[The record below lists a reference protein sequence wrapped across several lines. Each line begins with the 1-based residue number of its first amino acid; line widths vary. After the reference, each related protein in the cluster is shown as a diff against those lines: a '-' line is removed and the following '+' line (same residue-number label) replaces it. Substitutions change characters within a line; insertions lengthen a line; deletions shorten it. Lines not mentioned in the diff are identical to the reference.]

1 MQSSARPSRSTRLN
15 GVPTPFRSRRAHD
28 EPIPLH
34 RKEAVMLQA
43 VHMKNRAPQA
53 SSLYC
58 RWICVDRPGG
68 LQLVAVWMD
77 SEMRAFEREFHPA
90 GKAKQQGEQAVE
102 CEKSRRL
109 ADIRLDVRT

>member
-1 MQSSARPSRSTRLN
+1 MTSRFP
-15 GVPTPFRSRRAHD
+15 V
-28 EPIPLH
+28 H

-43 VHMKNRAPQA
+43 VHRKNRKPQA

-68 LQLVAVWMD
+68 SRLVAVWMD
-77 SEMRAFEREFHPA
+77 SEMRAFESEFHPTVQ
-90 GKAKQQGEQAVE
+90 AKEQGEQAVE

-109 ADIRLDVRT
+109 ANI